1 MYCACINEKVVAI
14 HDDVEVIEEYVKLY
28 EHYHEDANIKIG
40 KIKNKKA
47 AIYDDLYLE
56 MVGNAFVQSK
66 YVESFTI
73 LRRQMAE
80 DTKRARNVLERLL
93 VEEDMSKSEKKHL
106 TKTIEFLESLIYE
119 DEMYTPTEEELEYN
133 KDQIDQV
140 LNKIYWR

>member
-73 LRRQMAE
+73 LRKQMAE
-80 DTKRARNVLERLL
+80 DTKRARNVLARLL